1 MLRMRARKTSKAR
14 EITVHIYAHT
24 ERFRVQQ
31 GKLEKR

>member
-1 MLRMRARKTSKAR
+1 MLRTRDSHISKAR
-14 EITVHIYAHT
+14 EKTVHIYAHT